1 MEFENKSDLEFYN
14 NISEPIIAI
23 DVDNKIKY
31 CNEGALEFLGVQ
43 NLDSIESSDINTMIK
58 FSTFRNETFNLRSF
72 IKSSKDKRLRL
83 SIDTRIYKD
92 IEIELVVKSIKVEN
106 NDGALLLLKTIASK
120 NLHFKSIDNN
130 ATTTKLEENEE
141 FKYIVVDK
149 YEDEDFISTQKID
162 LNINFYKA
170 IFATS
175 TTGIIIEKDNKI
187 NYINKVAIDIIG
199 EPKDNVFLGKNIF
212 DIVKL
217 ESVQYNDEFL
227 KKQYSKYNS
236 SLNIIERKFTR
247 EDGSIVY
254 CEMTPMCFV
263 NDDNIYSIFLIRDI
277 TRRIKVEEAVIKNR
291 DNYVELLKLLPFGM
305 VIYSDNKFEIGNKA
319 LVNILGLDDI
329 SDLSDLQYT
338 NLVEEEYRDL
348 IKEMYFDA
356 QFRGRATEFK
366 EAKARKLDGTL
377 VEVEIASFGIN
388 FTYGRSVVFF
398 IQEVTER
405 KKAQLNKVKLEQ
417 AIKYDKLKT
426 EFISNMSHEL
436 KTPLNII
443 LSTVQVLQYNY
454 KDKDDEQLD
463 RYLDL
468 MKVNSYRLLRLI
480 NNLIDVTRIDVG
492 NLKMNFGNYD
502 IVAIVEDI
510 TMAAVEY
517 VESKGMVLIFDT
529 DVEEKIIGIDREN
542 IERIVLNLL
551 SNAVKFSKDNG
562 TIMVSIHD
570 LGDKVQISVKDNGIG
585 IPEEL
590 QEKIFDRFVQGED
603 LFTRSHE
610 GSGIG
615 LSLVKSIVENH
626 GGKIYAKSV
635 VDGGSEFIVEL
646 PNILSKNQFCSTNVY
661 HADKYNLER
670 IKIEFSDIYK

>member
-1 MEFENKSDLEFYN
+1 MEFQNKLDLEFYN

-23 DVDNKIKY
+23 DIDNKITY

-43 NLDSIESSDINTMIK
+43 SVDSVEDIDINAMIK
-58 FSTFRNETFNLRSF
+58 FSTLKNGVFNIKDFAPNNINEEMS
-72 IKSSKDKRLRL
+72 I
-83 SIDTRIYKD
+83 SIDTRIYRE
-92 IEIELVVKSIKVEN
+92 IEIELVIRNIKVG
-106 NDGALLLLKTIASK
+106 NDEGALMLLKSIASK
-120 NLHFKSIDNN
+120 NLHFKSIDDNTSSN
-130 ATTTKLEENEE
+130 KLEEHEE

-149 YEDEDFISTQKID
+149 YEDEAFISTKEMN
-162 LNINFYKA
+162 LNVNFYKA
-170 IFATS
+170 IFAAS
-175 TTGIIIEKDNKI
+175 TTGIVIEKENKI
-187 NYINKVAIDIIG
+187 SYINKVAMDIIG
-199 EPKDNVFLGKNIF
+199 EPKDNVFLGKNLFELI
-212 DIVKL
+212 KL
-217 ESVQYNDEFL
+217 QPIEYNDEFL
-227 KKQYSKYNS
+227 KKQYSKYDS
-236 SLNIIERKFTR
+236 SLNIVERRFIR

-263 NDDNIYSIFLIRDI
+263 NGNDIYSLFLIKDI

-305 VIYSDNKFEIGNKA
+305 VIYSDSKFEIGNKA
-319 LVNILGLDDI
+319 LSNILGFDDI
-329 SDLSDLQYT
+329 NELS
-338 NLVEEEYRDL
+338 NLSYVDILGEEYEDL

-356 QFRGRATEFK
+356 QFRGKATEFK
-366 EAKARKLDGTL
+366 EAKAKKKDGSLLDA
-377 VEVEIASFGIN
+377 EIASFGIN

-398 IQEVTER
+398 IQEVAER

-454 KDKDDEQLD
+454 KDKNDEQLD

-517 VESKGMVLIFDT
+517 VESKGMTLIFDT

-551 SNAVKFSKDNG
+551 SNAVKFSKDDG

-570 LGDKVQISVKDNGIG
+570 LGNKVQISVKDNGIG

-626 GGKIYAKSV
+626 SGKIYVKSIV
-635 VDGGSEFIVEL
+635 NGGSEFIVEL
-646 PNILSKNQFCSTNVY
+646 PNILSKNQFCSTNLY

>member
-1 MEFENKSDLEFYN
+1 MEFQNKLDLEFYN
-14 NISEPIIAI
+14 NISEPTIAI
-23 DVDNKIKY
+23 DIDNKITY
-31 CNEGALEFLGVQ
+31 CNKGALEFLGFQSV
-43 NLDSIESSDINTMIK
+43 DSVEDIDINAMIK
-58 FSTFRNETFNLRSF
+58 FSTLKNGVFNIKDFTPNNINEKMS
-72 IKSSKDKRLRL
+72 I
-83 SIDTRIYKD
+83 SIDTRIYRE
-92 IEIELVVKSIKVEN
+92 IEIELVIRSIKVGNAE
-106 NDGALLLLKTIASK
+106 GALMLLKNIESK

-130 ATTTKLEENEE
+130 TSINKLEEHEE

-149 YEDEDFISTQKID
+149 YEDEVFISTKEMD

-170 IFATS
+170 IFAAS
-175 TTGIIIEKDNKI
+175 TTGIVIEKENKI
-187 NYINKVAIDIIG
+187 SYINKVAMDIIG
-199 EPKDNVFLGKNIF
+199 ESKDNVFLGKNLFELI
-212 DIVKL
+212 KL
-217 ESVQYNDEFL
+217 HPIEYKDEFL
-227 KKQYSKYNS
+227 KKQYSKYDS
-236 SLNIIERKFTR
+236 SLNIVERRFIR

-263 NDDNIYSIFLIRDI
+263 NGNDIYSLFLIKDI

-305 VIYSDNKFEIGNKA
+305 VIYSDSKFEIGNKA
-319 LVNILGLDDI
+319 LSNILGFNNINEL
-329 SDLSDLQYT
+329 SDLSYVDILG
-338 NLVEEEYRDL
+338 EEYEYL

-366 EAKARKLDGTL
+366 EVKAKKKDGSL
-377 VEVEIASFGIN
+377 IDAEIASFGIN

-454 KDKDDEQLD
+454 KDKNDEQLD

-502 IVAIVEDI
+502 IVTIVEDI

-517 VESKGMVLIFDT
+517 VESKGMTLIFDT

-551 SNAVKFSKDNG
+551 SNAVKFSKDDG

-570 LGDKVQISVKDNGIG
+570 LGNKVQISVKDNGIG

-626 GGKIYAKSV
+626 GGKIYVKSIV
-635 VDGGSEFIVEL
+635 NGGSEFIVEL
-646 PNILSKNQFCSTNVY
+646 PNILSKNQFCSTNIY

>member
-1 MEFENKSDLEFYN
+1 MEFKNKEGLEFYN

-23 DVDNKIKY
+23 DSDNKIKY
-31 CNEGALEFLGVQ
+31 CNEGALEFLGIQ
-43 NLDSIESSDINTMIK
+43 SLDSIKNLDINTMIK
-58 FSTFRNETFNLRSF
+58 FSNSKNGLFNIKCFMKNNRS
-72 IKSSKDKRLRL
+72 DKIRLN
-83 SIDTRIYKD
+83 IDTRIYRE
-92 IEIELVVKSIKVEN
+92 IEIELVVNSIKVGN
-106 NDGALLLLKTIASK
+106 NEGTLMLLKSIASK
-120 NLHFKSIDNN
+120 NLHFKSIDNASGN
-130 ATTTKLEENEE
+130 KSQEHEE

-149 YEDEDFISTQKID
+149 EEDEAFVSTKEMD

-170 IFATS
+170 IFAAS
-175 TTGIIIEKDNKI
+175 TTGIVIEKENKI
-187 NYINKVAIDIIG
+187 SYINKVAMDIIG
-199 EPKDNVFLGKNIF
+199 EPKDSIFLGKNLF
-212 DIVKL
+212 ETVKL
-217 ESVQYNDEFL
+217 EPIEYNDEFL
-227 KKQYSKYNS
+227 KQQYSKHDS
-236 SLNIIERKFTR
+236 SLNIIERKFIR
-247 EDGSIVY
+247 EDGSTVY
-254 CEMTPMCFV
+254 CEMTPMCFA
-263 NDDNIYSIFLIRDI
+263 NDNDIYSIFLIRDI

-291 DNYVELLKLLPFGM
+291 ANYVELLKLLPFGM
-305 VIYSDNKFEIGNKA
+305 VIYSDSKFEIGNEA
-319 LVNILGLDDI
+319 LVNILGLKEINELSNLSYIDI
-329 SDLSDLQYT
+329 VD
-338 NLVEEEYRDL
+338 EEYRDL
-348 IKEMYFDA
+348 IKKMYFDA
-356 QFRGRATEFK
+356 QFRGNATEFK
-366 EAKARKLDGTL
+366 EVKVRQQDGTL
-377 VEVEIASFGIN
+377 LDVEIASFGIN

-454 KDKDDEQLD
+454 KDKNDEQLD

-502 IVAIVEDI
+502 IVTIVEDI

-517 VESKGMVLIFDT
+517 VESKGMTLIFDT
-529 DVEEKIIGIDREN
+529 DVEEKILGIDREN

-551 SNAVKFSKDNG
+551 SNAVKFSKDDG
-562 TIMVSIHD
+562 TIIVSIHD
-570 LGDKVQISVKDNGIG
+570 LGDKVEISVKDNGIG
-585 IPEEL
+585 ISEEL

-615 LSLVKSIVENH
+615 LSLVKSIVDNH
-626 GGKIYAKSV
+626 GGKIYVKNV
-635 VDGGSEFIVEL
+635 VNGGSEFVVEL
-646 PNILSKNQFCSTNVY
+646 PNILSKNQFCSTNLY

>member
-43 NLDSIESSDINTMIK
+43 SMNSIEDLDINTMIK
-58 FSTFRNETFNLRSF
+58 FSTFQDEIFNLKSF
-72 IKSSKDKRLRL
+72 IKSNKEKRLRL
-83 SIDTRIYKD
+83 SIDTRMYKD
-92 IEIELVVKSIKVEN
+92 IEIELVVRSIKVGS

-130 ATTTKLEENEE
+130 VATNKLEESEE

-149 YEDEDFISTQKID
+149 YEDEDFISTQRID

-170 IFATS
+170 IFAAS

-217 ESVQYNDEFL
+217 ESVQYSDEFL
-227 KKQYSKYNS
+227 KKQYSKHNS
-236 SLNIIERKFTR
+236 NLNIIERKFIR

-254 CEMTPMCFV
+254 CEMTPMCFI
-263 NDDNIYSIFLIRDI
+263 NDSNIYSIFLIRDI
-277 TRRIKVEEAVIKNR
+277 TRRIKIEEAVIKNR
-291 DNYVELLKLLPFGM
+291 DNYVELLKLIPFGM
-305 VIYSDNKFEIGNKA
+305 VIYSDNKFEIGNEA
-319 LVNILGLDDI
+319 LVNILGLDNL

-356 QFRGRATEFK
+356 QFRGTATEFK
-366 EAKARKLDGTL
+366 EAKVRKSDGTL
-377 VEVEIASFGIN
+377 VEVEIASYGIN

-454 KDKDDEQLD
+454 KEKDDEQLD

-502 IVAIVEDI
+502 VVAIVEDI

-517 VESKGMVLIFDT
+517 VESKGMTLIFDT

-585 IPEEL
+585 IPEEI
-590 QEKIFDRFVQGED
+590 QDKIFDRFVQGED

-615 LSLVKSIVENH
+615 LSLVKSIVDNH
-626 GGKIYAKSV
+626 GGKIYVKSV

-646 PNILSKNQFCSTNVY
+646 PNILSKNQFCSTNLY

>member
-1 MEFENKSDLEFYN
+1 MEFKNKEDLEFYN
-14 NISEPIIAI
+14 NISEPIIVI
-23 DVDNKIKY
+23 DSNNEIKY

-43 NLDSIESSDINTMIK
+43 SIDSIEELDINTMIK
-58 FSTFRNETFNLRSF
+58 FSTLKSGVFDVKDF
-72 IKSSKDKRLRL
+72 IKNDRSERIRA
-83 SIDTRIYKD
+83 SIDTRIYKE
-92 IEIELVVKSIKVEN
+92 IEIELVFRSIKVGNSE
-106 NDGALLLLKTIASK
+106 GTLMLLKNIVSN
-120 NLHFKSIDNN
+120 NLHFKSEDINKDNS
-130 ATTTKLEENEE
+130 KLEEHEE

-149 YEDEDFISTQKID
+149 DEDEAFISTKEID

-170 IFATS
+170 IFANS
-175 TTGIIIEKDNKI
+175 TTGIVIEKENRI
-187 NYINKVAIDIIG
+187 SYINKVAMDIIG
-199 EPKDNVFLGKNIF
+199 DPKSDTFLGKSIF
-212 DIVKL
+212 EIIKL
-217 ESVQYNDEFL
+217 DSIQYNDEFL

-236 SLNIIERKFTR
+236 SLNIVERKFIR

-254 CEMTPMCFV
+254 CEVTPMCFV
-263 NDDNIYSIFLIRDI
+263 NDNDIYSIFLIRDI
-277 TRRIKVEEAVIKNR
+277 TRRIKVEEAVISNR

-305 VIYSDNKFEIGNKA
+305 VIYSDGKLEIGNEA
-319 LVNILGLDDI
+319 LVNILGLNGIDELKSLSYIDI
-329 SDLSDLQYT
+329 VD
-338 NLVEEEYRDL
+338 EEYKDVV
-348 IKEMYFDA
+348 KEMYFDA
-356 QFRGRATEFK
+356 QFRGKSTEFK
-366 EAKARKLDGTL
+366 EVKVRREYGALIDA
-377 VEVEIASFGIN
+377 EIASFGIN
-388 FTYGRSVVFF
+388 FSYGRSVVFL

-454 KDKDDEQLD
+454 KDKNDEQLD

-517 VESKGMVLIFDT
+517 VESKGMTLIFDT

-542 IERIVLNLL
+542 IERIILNLL
-551 SNAVKFSKDNG
+551 SNAVKFSKDDG

-626 GGKIYAKSV
+626 GGKTYVKSIV
-635 VDGGSEFIVEL
+635 NGGSEFIVEL
-646 PNILSKNQFCSTNVY
+646 PNILSKNQFCSTNLY

-670 IKIEFSDIYK
+670 IKIEFSDIYR

>member
-1 MEFENKSDLEFYN
+1 MEFQNKLDLEFYN
-14 NISEPIIAI
+14 NISEPTIAI
-23 DVDNKIKY
+23 DIDNKITY
-31 CNEGALEFLGVQ
+31 CNKGALEFLGFQSV
-43 NLDSIESSDINTMIK
+43 DSVEDIDINAMIK
-58 FSTFRNETFNLRSF
+58 FSTLKNGVFNIKDFTPNNINEKM
-72 IKSSKDKRLRL
+72 II
-83 SIDTRIYKD
+83 SIDTRIYRE
-92 IEIELVVKSIKVEN
+92 IEIELVIRSIKVG
-106 NDGALLLLKTIASK
+106 NDEGALMLLKNIASK

-130 ATTTKLEENEE
+130 TSINKLEEHEE

-149 YEDEDFISTQKID
+149 YEDEEFISTKEMD

-170 IFATS
+170 IFAAS
-175 TTGIIIEKDNKI
+175 TTGIVIEKENKI
-187 NYINKVAIDIIG
+187 SYINKVAMDIIG
-199 EPKDNVFLGKNIF
+199 EPKDNVFLGKNLFELI
-212 DIVKL
+212 KL
-217 ESVQYNDEFL
+217 QPIEYKDEFL
-227 KKQYSKYNS
+227 KKQYSKYDS
-236 SLNIIERKFTR
+236 SLNIVERRFIR

-263 NDDNIYSIFLIRDI
+263 NGNDIYSLFLIKDI

-305 VIYSDNKFEIGNKA
+305 VIYSDSKFEIGNKA
-319 LVNILGLDDI
+319 LSNILGFDDI
-329 SDLSDLQYT
+329 NELSNLSYT
-338 NLVEEEYRDL
+338 DILGEEYEYL

-356 QFRGRATEFK
+356 QFRGKATEFK
-366 EAKARKLDGTL
+366 EAKAKRKDGSLLDA
-377 VEVEIASFGIN
+377 EIASFGVN

-454 KDKDDEQLD
+454 KDKNDEQLD

-517 VESKGMVLIFDT
+517 VESKGMTLIFDT

-551 SNAVKFSKDNG
+551 SNAVKFSKDDG

-626 GGKIYAKSV
+626 GGKIYVKSIV
-635 VDGGSEFIVEL
+635 NGGSEFIVEL
-646 PNILSKNQFCSTNVY
+646 PNILSKNQFCSTNLY